1 MILWFAVTIL
11 PSGGLYAQGRSSPS
25 MSPSHSFSQV
35 QPSSGRV
42 SSPGRHDLL
51 GTLPLVWYA
60 MFPSRSAMQMFR
72 DGDTSCENR

>member
-1 MILWFAVTIL
+1 
-11 PSGGLYAQGRSSPS
+11 